1 MKSPK
6 IVSFM
11 SQKGG
16 VGKSTLLV
24 HLAIAF
30 QMRGLAVAVI
40 DMDYEQRTVAGTW
53 RGLRKGNT
61 IPVIAC
67 EAKDL
72 QKAINYMADPDDPEI
87 DVILIDTA
95 GRHDPGTT
103 KAVRASDLVV
113 VPVTPDS
120 VFEIQPMGKTV
131 KTIKDEGKAGSAL
144 VVLTRTDPT
153 RNGFESADT
162 VRGRKGIAGYGLP
175 VADQAITF
183 YKAFKNTVSRGGT
196 VLEKDPTS
204 KAADQIKSLA
214 AEMAAKLGM

>member
-1 MKSPK
+1 MAK
-6 IVSFM
+6 IISFM

-24 HLAIAF
+24 HLAVALR
-30 QMRGLAVAVI
+30 MRGLEVAII

-53 RGLRKGNT
+53 HGLRNDAD

-67 EAKDL
+67 AAKDL
-72 QKAINYMADPDDPEI
+72 AKAINYMKDPDI

-95 GRHDPGTT
+95 GRHDPGTP
-103 KAVRASDLVV
+103 KAVRASDLVI

-162 VRGRKGIAGYGLP
+162 VAGRKGIAGYGLP

-183 YKAFKNTVSRGGT
+183 YKAFKNTVARGGT
-196 VLEKDPTS
+196 VLERDPSS

-214 AEMAAKLGM
+214 GELVEKAGL